1 MNILLELKDHV
12 NIFIGKIY
20 ENINKQWDKMWKTVQ
35 DMKVEMELLM
45 KIQTKGNLE
54 MKSIGSWTE
63 TS

>member
-35 DMKVEMELLM
+35 DMKVELELLM
-45 KIQTKGNLE
+45 NIQTKGNLE